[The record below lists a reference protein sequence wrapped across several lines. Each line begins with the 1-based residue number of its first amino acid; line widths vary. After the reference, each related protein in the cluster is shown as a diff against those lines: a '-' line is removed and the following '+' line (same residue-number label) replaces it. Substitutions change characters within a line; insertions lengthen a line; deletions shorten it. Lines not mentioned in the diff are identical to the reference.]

1 MMISKNTVDLRKAE
15 QVKLAI
21 EITLLPGVGLA
32 TQNRLR
38 RKLSCLEELFSLN
51 EDGLAAAGVPKEA
64 RIPIRR
70 REFRKEAEE
79 IYTWSARAGI
89 HILLAGMSGYPELL
103 GEIHDPPTVI
113 YARGN
118 PDALTVP
125 CVAIVG
131 TRKPTIYGRRM
142 AEEFGADLGGRGL
155 CVVSGLARGVDAAAH
170 MGCLEKDGTTV
181 AVLGSGI
188 DIIYPAEHQQ
198 LAARIAQKGL
208 IISEFP
214 PGTSPSPR
222 NFPIRNRI
230 VSGISLGTLVIEA
243 GERSG
248 SLITARLAM
257 EQNREVFALPGNITS
272 PLSLG
277 PNFLIKEGAKLV
289 QGWRDI
295 VDELPAE
302 IRRDTFLKEETQPPD
317 KPAADAVSED
327 GARLIH
333 ILKED
338 EAVHFDDLAGR
349 FGFDIP
355 RLSFELMELETAGLV
370 RQLPG
375 NRYVRLRQ

>member
-1 MMISKNTVDLRKAE
+1 MNDLKNAGLT
-15 QVKLAI
+15 KLAI
-21 EITLLPGVGLA
+21 EFTLLPGVGLV

-38 RKLSCLEELFSLN
+38 ERLPCLERLFSLN
-51 EDGLAAAGVPKEA
+51 EDDLAAYGVPREA
-64 RIPIRR
+64 GMSIRR
-70 REFRKEAEE
+70 RVFRGEAEK
-79 IYTWSARAGI
+79 IYNWAESAGI
-89 HILLAGMSGYPELL
+89 HILFAGAPGYPELL
-103 GEIHDPPTVI
+103 LEIHNPPTVL

-118 PDALTVP
+118 LDALAP
-125 CVAIVG
+125 PRLAIVG
-131 TRKPTIYGRRM
+131 TRKPTVYGLRM
-142 AEEFGADLGGRGL
+142 AEEFGADLGERGL

-170 MGCLEKDGTTV
+170 HGCLEKNGTTI

-188 DIIYPAEHQQ
+188 DIIYPPEHQQ

-214 PGTSPSPR
+214 PGASPSPR
-222 NFPIRNRI
+222 NFPIRNRV
-230 VSGISLGTLVIEA
+230 VSGMSLGSLVIEA

-272 PLSLG
+272 PLSIG

-295 VDELPAE
+295 VDELPGE
-302 IRRDTFLKEETQPPD
+302 IRREIFLMEETHAPE
-317 KPAADAVSED
+317 KPEACTVSED
-327 GARLIH
+327 GALL
-333 ILKED
+333 LKLLKKD
-338 EAVHFDDLAGR
+338 EAAHFDGLVER

-355 RLSFELMELETAGLV
+355 RLSFALMELETAGLA

-375 NRYVRLRQ
+375 SMYIKL